1 MTTQVPPSA
10 LLPLNPEQLARLQA
24 ATTDLTPTQ
33 LAWVSGY
40 FWGVLNQ
47 QPAALAATPAP
58 AAEMPGITII
68 SASQTGNARRVA
80 EALRDDLLAAKLNVK
95 LVNAGDYKFKQIASE
110 KLLIVVTSTQG
121 EGEPPEE
128 AVALH
133 KFLFSKKAPKL
144 ENTAFAVFS
153 LGDSSYEFFCQSG
166 KDFDSKLAELGG
178 ERLLDRVDADVEY
191 QAAASEWRARVVDAL
206 KSRAPVAAPS
216 QSVATGAVNE
226 IHTSPYSKDAPL
238 AASLSVNQ
246 KITGRNSEKDVR
258 HIEIDLGDS
267 GLRYQPGDALGVWYQ
282 NDPALVKELVEL
294 LWLKGDE
301 PVTVEGKT
309 LPLNEAL
316 QWHFELTVNTAN
328 IVENYA
334 TLTRSETLLP
344 LVGDK
349 AKLQH
354 YAATTPIVDMVR
366 FSPAQ
371 LDAEALINLLR
382 PLTPRLYSIAS
393 SQAEVENEVH
403 VTVGVVRY
411 DVEGR
416 ARAGGASSFLADRVE
431 EEGEVRVFIEHNDNF
446 RLPTNPETPV
456 IMIGPGTGIA
466 PFRAFMQQRAA
477 DEAPGKNWLFFGN
490 PHFTEDLNDGLTGG
504 FKGDNFL
511 LIRFHGMYQQD
522 DRDIRAERAEQ
533 KLEPRHAMLLRCRLP
548 GGVITTKQW
557 QAIDKF
563 AGENTIYGSIRLTN
577 RQTFQFHGILKKNVK
592 PVHQMLH
599 SVGLDAL
606 ATANDMN
613 RNVLCT
619 SNPYESQLHAEAY
632 EWAKKISEHLLP
644 RTRAYAEIW
653 LDQEKVATTDEEP
666 ILGQTY
672 LPRKFKTTVV
682 IPPQNDIDLHANDM
696 NFVAIAENGK
706 LVGFNLLVGGGLSI
720 EHGNKKTYART
731 ASEFGYLPLE
741 HTLAV
746 AEAVVTTQRDWGNRT
761 DRKNAKTKY
770 TLERV
775 GVETFKAEV
784 ERRAG
789 IKFEPI
795 RPYEFTGRGDRI
807 GWVKGI
813 DDNWHLTLFIENG
826 RILDYPGRP
835 LKTGLLEIAKIH
847 KGDFR
852 ITANQN
858 LIIAGVP
865 ESEKAKIEKIA
876 KESGL
881 MNAVTPQRENSM
893 ACVSFPT
900 CPLAMAEAERFLPS
914 FIDNIDN
921 LMAKHG
927 VSDEHIVMRVT
938 GCPNGCGR
946 AMLAEVGLVGKAPGR
961 YNLHLGGN
969 RMGTRIPRMYK
980 ENITEPEILASLDE
994 LIGRWAKE
1002 REAGEGFGDFTVRA
1016 GIIRPVLDPA
1026 RDLWD

>member
-178 ERLLDRVDADVEY
+178 ERLLDRVD
-191 QAAASEWRARVVDAL
+191 

-238 AASLSVNQ
+238 VASLSVNQ

-446 RLPTNPETPV
+446 RLPANPETPV

-477 DEAPGKNWLFFGN
+477 DGAQGKNWLFFGN
-490 PHFTEDLNDGLTGG
+490 PHFTEDFLYQVEWQSYVKEGLLTRIDLAWSRDQQQKIYVQDKLREQGAELWRWINDGAHIYVC
-504 FKGDNFL
+504 GDAN
-511 LIRFHGMYQQD
+511 RMAKD
-522 DRDIRAERAEQ
+522 
-533 KLEPRHAMLLRCRLP
+533 
-548 GGVITTKQW
+548 V
-557 QAIDKF
+557 
-563 AGENTIYGSIRLTN
+563 ENTLLEVIAEYGA
-577 RQTFQFHGILKKNVK
+577 
-592 PVHQMLH
+592 M
-599 SVGLDAL
+599 D
-606 ATANDMN
+606 
-613 RNVLCT
+613 
-619 SNPYESQLHAEAY
+619 AEAAD
-632 EWAKKISEHLLP
+632 EFLSEL
-644 RTRAYAEIW
+644 R
-653 LDQEKVATTDEEP
+653 
-666 ILGQTY
+666 
-672 LPRKFKTTVV
+672 
-682 IPPQNDIDLHANDM
+682 
-696 NFVAIAENGK
+696 
-706 LVGFNLLVGGGLSI
+706 
-720 EHGNKKTYART
+720 
-731 ASEFGYLPLE
+731 
-741 HTLAV
+741 
-746 AEAVVTTQRDWGNRT
+746 
-761 DRKNAKTKY
+761 
-770 TLERV
+770 
-775 GVETFKAEV
+775 V
-784 ERRAG
+784 ERR
-789 IKFEPI
+789 
-795 RPYEFTGRGDRI
+795 Y
-807 GWVKGI
+807 
-813 DDNWHLTLFIENG
+813 
-826 RILDYPGRP
+826 
-835 LKTGLLEIAKIH
+835 
-847 KGDFR
+847 
-852 ITANQN
+852 
-858 LIIAGVP
+858 
-865 ESEKAKIEKIA
+865 
-876 KESGL
+876 
-881 MNAVTPQRENSM
+881 QRD
-893 ACVSFPT
+893 V
-900 CPLAMAEAERFLPS
+900 
-914 FIDNIDN
+914 
-921 LMAKHG
+921 
-927 VSDEHIVMRVT
+927 
-938 GCPNGCGR
+938 
-946 AMLAEVGLVGKAPGR
+946 
-961 YNLHLGGN
+961 Y
-969 RMGTRIPRMYK
+969 
-980 ENITEPEILASLDE
+980 
-994 LIGRWAKE
+994 
-1002 REAGEGFGDFTVRA
+1002 
-1016 GIIRPVLDPA
+1016 
-1026 RDLWD
+1026 